1 MPNLKT
7 LILPGGSNSHYGYS
21 LFVGSDN
28 IENLAILNG
37 EGYNFFEPLNALYS
51 PNIKECLLSY
61 TNKFLNSTLEEG
73 NHIIYKTKQLK
84 QFMYPM
90 DIEAKGYAFS
100 ECENF
105 AIFYPNTFDEI
116 MDTFYRCKNIR
127 VVIPESVKILTGG
140 QWEEEVFDFC
150 EM

>member
-1 MPNLKT
+1 MHNPIGVFGRKVTSFEPELFFNMPNLKT
-7 LILPGGSNSHYGYS
+7 LILPRGSNSHYGYS

-73 NHIIYKTKQLK
+73 NHIIYKTK
-84 QFMYPM
+84 
-90 DIEAKGYAFS
+90 
-100 ECENF
+100 
-105 AIFYPNTFDEI
+105 
-116 MDTFYRCKNIR
+116 
-127 VVIPESVKILTGG
+127 
-140 QWEEEVFDFC
+140 
-150 EM
+150 